1 MSSESVE
8 VVKRL
13 EVASTTEVGLVPERT
28 SRRDIL
34 QYHQLFHSRVV
45 LLIAG
50 RSFGEAKDGHIS
62 QISDSFQPLQE
73 VQLALR
79 LFPKLRPY
87 ETGEPSLWLRIRRR
101 VFYCRG
107 ESYEITHTKIFI

>member
-13 EVASTTEVGLVPERT
+13 EVASTTEVGLVPERA

-34 QYHQLFHSRVV
+34 QYQLFHSRVV
-45 LLIAG
+45 LLIADVWRG
-50 RSFGEAKDGHIS
+50 DTKDGHIS

-87 ETGEPSLWLRIRRR
+87 ETGESSSWLGIRRR

-107 ESYEITHTKIFI
+107 EHHTKLHILKIFI